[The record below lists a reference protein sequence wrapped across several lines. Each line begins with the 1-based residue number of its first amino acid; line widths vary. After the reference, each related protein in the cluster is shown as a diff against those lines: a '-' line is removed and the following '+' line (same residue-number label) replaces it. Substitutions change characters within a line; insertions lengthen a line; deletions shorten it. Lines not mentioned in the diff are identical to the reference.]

1 MGTGKDIAGRALG
14 LYWGTVATVLL
25 LLMPLAPEAALA
37 APPCLFRSLTGLP
50 CPTCGATHA
59 MVALSR
65 LHLASALGHNPL
77 VAAAAI
83 AFLLGGLAAGIAALG
98 GRPFREPKSFSLR
111 FRLAAAGAVL
121 GNWAWLLAH
130 RG

>member
-1 MGTGKDIAGRALG
+1 MGIARDTPGRALG
-14 LYWGTVATVLL
+14 LYWGAVAAALL

-59 MVALSR
+59 MVALSQLR
-65 LHLASALGHNPL
+65 LASALGNNPL
-77 VAAAAI
+77 VAAAAV
-83 AFLLGGLAAGIAALG
+83 AFLLGGLAAGIAALA
-98 GRPFREPKSFSLR
+98 GRPFREPTSFSLR

>member
-1 MGTGKDIAGRALG
+1 MGTVRDRAGRALG
-14 LYWGTVATVLL
+14 FYWGAVAAALL
-25 LLMPLAPEAALA
+25 LLMPLAPEAADA
-37 APPCLFRSLTGLP
+37 APPCLFRSLTGFP

-59 MVALSR
+59 VVALSQ
-65 LHLASALGHNPL
+65 LHLASALGDNPL
-77 VAAAAI
+77 VAAGAI
-83 AFLLGGLAAGIAALG
+83 AFLLGGLAAGMAALA
-98 GRPFREPKSFSLR
+98 GRPLREPTSFSLR